1 MRLIPYGHQAIS
13 EADVAAVI
21 EVLRSDWLTQG
32 PMIKRFEEAVA
43 RYCGARYAVAVT
55 SATAALH
62 VSCLALGLGKGDWL
76 WTSVNTFVASANCAL
91 YCGAKVDFVDIDH
104 DTLNMSVDA
113 LEEKLRISK
122 SAGTLPKVVVP
133 VHFAGHSCEM
143 DRIHQLSL
151 EYDFKVIEDASHA
164 IGGSFNGS
172 RVGSCRYSDVTVHS
186 FHPVKLI
193 TTGEGG
199 MVLTNDR
206 DLFEKL
212 RLLRS
217 HGITRQPEMM
227 SKTPDGPWYYEQIAL
242 GYNYRMSDLQAALG
256 ISQLKRLDEFVERRN
271 ALADRYQSHLSEFPL
286 KLPVRVPKVRSAF
299 HLYVIRLQLDKVK
312 MTRKE
317 VFCELRER
325 GILVNVHY
333 IPVPNH
339 PFYKKL
345 GFTPSSFPIAERYY
359 HEALTLPLFFELTEL
374 DQDRVISALTEV
386 LK

>member
-1 MRLIPYGHQAIS
+1 M
-13 EADVAAVI
+13 
-21 EVLRSDWLTQG
+21 
-32 PMIKRFEEAVA
+32 
-43 RYCGARYAVAVT
+43 
-55 SATAALH
+55 
-62 VSCLALGLGKGDWL
+62 
-76 WTSVNTFVASANCAL
+76 

-212 RLLRS
+212 
-217 HGITRQPEMM
+217 
-227 SKTPDGPWYYEQIAL
+227 
-242 GYNYRMSDLQAALG
+242 N
-256 ISQLKRLDEFVERRN
+256 F
-271 ALADRYQSHLSEFPL
+271 
-286 KLPVRVPKVRSAF
+286 
-299 HLYVIRLQLDKVK
+299 
-312 MTRKE
+312 
-317 VFCELRER
+317 
-325 GILVNVHY
+325 
-333 IPVPNH
+333 
-339 PFYKKL
+339 
-345 GFTPSSFPIAERYY
+345 
-359 HEALTLPLFFELTEL
+359 
-374 DQDRVISALTEV
+374 
-386 LK
+386 